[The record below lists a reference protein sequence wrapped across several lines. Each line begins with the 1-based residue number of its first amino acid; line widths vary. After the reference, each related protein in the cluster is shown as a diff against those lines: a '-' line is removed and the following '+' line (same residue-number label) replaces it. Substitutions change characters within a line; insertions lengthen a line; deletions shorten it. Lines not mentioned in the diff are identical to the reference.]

1 MRNLKLLFFAL
12 LMLPIALQA
21 QEKLNLAGVYEAN
34 VKKDGSTRQIYA
46 VLDFNNCAVQDF
58 TQLFTTPTSQFKM
71 VPEDFLKAKKLKR
84 RFAGTTAAG
93 FVKYREKTLLAV
105 SVEMKLTN
113 PRMENGMI
121 LTDWEDHQGNKGT
134 CGIIVNDDNSILF
147 VGLSDLPRNLN
158 ADEVTATC
166 VEDRCLADQPRAK
179 STPEGVK
186 HFMQEYEKR
195 FVRTTVTSCDP
206 EIKVEF
212 KGAEQR
218 GSVVCISM
226 LITNL
231 SPTLEFK
238 MAMNGSESLVT
249 DKVGNA
255 FKDVRFDFGG
265 QNGSEVECFMPKNT
279 PIMCTVFV
287 PAYGGSVQYLNK
299 VVVATRGVSA
309 NFTGTNIQL
318 DNVAVMQ
325 PAQQEA
331 EPAGAATGKVEQKQ
345 MENPLEMI
353 PMLDEKM
360 PEKLI
365 FAVKNGVNLRKGPS
379 TTAAIAGISE
389 AGEVF
394 TFVAVEGTWN
404 VGISAKTGQK
414 IYIAKSMSQVRE
426 VGVGALNT
434 IFYGTAYNNHYLNSN
449 PQTGFERNSD
459 YTFWTRQNDPIT
471 IVNATL
477 LTNTTT
483 MTGRITKEEINY
495 KGKMKG
501 WYIVLEERVDEKGKT
516 IEKIT
521 PTYFFP
527 DFADDAVYSEG
538 VKYTA
543 QGM

>member
-325 PAQQEA
+325 PAQQGE
-331 EPAGAATGKVEQKQ
+331 EMEEFVPAQSFKGESPQ
-345 MENPLEMI
+345 EM
-353 PMLDEKM
+353 L
-360 PEKLI
+360 EKLPGEKPKKLI
-365 FAVKNGVNLRKGPS
+365 CVTKPGVNVRKGS
-379 TTAAIAGISE
+379 AANAVIAGK
-389 AGEVF
+389 AALGDVF
-394 TFVAVEGTWN
+394 AYVATEGTVN
-404 VGISAKTGQK
+404 VGINPKTGDRV
-414 IYIAKSMSQVRE
+414 YIAKSVSQV
-426 VGVGALNT
+426 VDAGVGILNT
-434 IFYGTAYNNHYLNSN
+434 VFGDVTYKFHMLDSD
-449 PQTGFERNSD
+449 PKKGFETNNTYS
-459 YTFWTRQNDPIT
+459 FWIRDDSEDIT
-471 IVNATL
+471 TVYANFHG
-477 LTNTTT
+477 NTVT
-483 MTGRITKEEINY
+483 MTARITDFTNNY
-495 KGKMKG
+495 KGKICS
-501 WYIVLEERVDEKGKT
+501 WYTVLTERVDVGGNL
-516 IEKIT
+516 IEKIN
-521 PTYFFP
+521 PIYIYP
-527 DFADDAVYSEG
+527 ALNGNAIYVDG
-538 VKYTA
+538 LKYVA